1 MTKNRLRVMKRI
13 LPQNMQLPKEKKFLP
28 TRNTRFFLTE
38 TSPVHEPDFLLK
50 KRGLKTGFF
59 WRPLAHHIPQKT
71 CWHSTEELQL
81 PSTKNWQSMAHQGQ
95 QWTKNTTTKA
105 PAGGNIDYL
114 GEGPRLKIVSFS
126 WQLFWRLPACIFSV
140 ITPIVS
146 AWTT

>member
-13 LPQNMQLPKEKKFLP
+13 LPQKMQLPKEKKFLP
-28 TRNTRFFLTE
+28 TRNTRFFWPK
-38 TSPVHEPDFLLK
+38 SPRFMNRICLK
-50 KRGLKTGFF
+50 KTRFKNGFF